1 MNELASSAAADK
13 LQAKA
18 AFRPPTVNQVRVEG
32 FFGPRIDTIAT
43 STARILFDRCVNA
56 GMLDQIDPE
65 RPNPGQ
71 RIPFQG
77 TNSTVTS
84 QMFWDSDI
92 AKSIETAAYALYR
105 RPDPDLEAQVDA
117 VIDAYGRLQEDS
129 GYCNSWYLRIQPG
142 KRWTNLRD
150 CHELYC
156 AGHLMEAA
164 VAYYHATGK
173 RKLMD
178 IMCRYADHI
187 DGLFGTQEGRMRG
200 YPGHEEIELALVK
213 LGRAT
218 GEQRYLDLAKF
229 FIDQRGTQPH
239 YYDQEAGARGAQ
251 LADYHFGTYE
261 YSQSHKPVREQREVV
276 GHAVRAAYLYA
287 GMADVATEFG
297 DNSLMPALE
306 GLWDHLTQRN
316 LYIHGGFGPSETNE
330 GLTFD
335 FDLPNETAYAET
347 CAAVALVFWASRM
360 LGRGPD
366 VRYGDVMERALY
378 NCALAGLSMD
388 GTNFFYENPLESR
401 GDHHRWDWH
410 HCPCCPPN
418 ISRLLASVGTYA
430 YGIAESEVAVHL
442 YCAGSA
448 ALEVAGKKVQ
458 ISQETGYPYDGQ
470 IVLKIEPEG
479 EAEFALSLRLPG
491 WARGHA
497 VTVNGETVDV
507 AEAENGYLRIWR
519 CWSKGDRVTL
529 HMEMPVETVH
539 ANPLVPNNQGRIALM
554 RGPLVYCLEEVD
566 NGAALNSLVLA
577 ADAQFESVEVD
588 GLTGHIAA
596 TTQAQRESYLGEG
609 LYSRKAPVRE
619 TVHIKAVPYH
629 AWDNREG
636 GEMLVWVRQE
646 RG

>member
-1 MNELASSAAADK
+1 MDDSPPAAADMRRP
-13 LQAKA
+13 AA

-32 FFGPRIDTIAT
+32 FFGPRIDTIAG
-43 STARILFDRCVNA
+43 STARILFDRCINA

-65 RPNPGQ
+65 RPNPGL
-71 RIPFQG
+71 RIPFQN
-77 TNSTVTS
+77 TNSTVTT
-84 QMFWDSDI
+84 QMFWDSDM
-92 AKSIETAAYALYR
+92 AKSIETAAYALHR
-105 RPDPDLEAQVDA
+105 SPDPDLEARVDA
-117 VIDAYGRLQEDS
+117 VIAAYGRLQQDS

-150 CHELYC
+150 CHELYN

-164 VAYYHATGK
+164 VAWFHATGK
-173 RKLMD
+173 RELLD

-187 DGLFGTQEGRMRG
+187 DSLFGEDEGQIRG

-229 FIDQRGTQPH
+229 FIDQRGTEPH
-239 YYDQEAGARGAQ
+239 YYDEEARVRGEA
-251 LADYHFGTYE
+251 ATDYHFGTYE
-261 YSQSHKPVREQREVV
+261 YSQAHIPVREQREVV

-287 GMADVATEFG
+287 GMADVATEFA
-297 DNSLMPALE
+297 DDSLMPALE
-306 GLWDHLTQRN
+306 ALWDHLTLGN
-316 LYIHGGFGPSETNE
+316 LYIHGGFGPSERNE

-366 VRYGDVMERALY
+366 AGYGDVMERALY

-388 GTNFFYENPLESR
+388 GTRFFYENPLESR

-418 ISRLLASVGTYA
+418 ISRLLASVGTYV
-430 YGIAESEVAVHL
+430 YGIAEAEVAVHL
-442 YCAGSA
+442 YCEGRAS
-448 ALEVAGKKVQ
+448 LDVAGTVVHLA
-458 ISQETGYPYDGQ
+458 QETLYPYDGRV
-470 IVLKIEPEG
+470 ILSVDPES

-497 VTVNGETVDV
+497 VTVNGEPVDTG
-507 AEAENGYLRIWR
+507 AAAKGYLRIAR

-529 HMEMPVETVH
+529 DMEMPVEAVH
-539 ANPLVPNNQGRIALM
+539 ADPRVPNNQGRVALM

-577 ADAQFESVEVD
+577 SGGQFDKLEVD
-588 GLTGHIAA
+588 ELTGHLAV
-596 TTQAQRESYLGEG
+596 TTEALREHYSGEG
-609 LYSRKAPVRE
+609 LYSADPSERQTVRL
-619 TVHIKAVPYH
+619 TAVPYH
-629 AWDNREG
+629 AWDNRAG

-646 RG
+646 HAS